1 MEVIE
6 SIVTDSIEV
15 ENSTSTIST
24 SKTEFVWT
32 LQATW
37 HLVRVRL
44 DMEPEFDQ
52 PVCKKKR
59 LWENVAERVTARLRA
74 EGYTDVPARAFEC
87 DLKWRNM
94 LATYRKNAERVKR
107 LGVHGVHWEFF
118 RAMHEV
124 LGRSY
129 EEIEAQRKAKLSNT
143 KLGKAMAKFVWTLQA
158 TWHLVRVRLDMEPE
172 FDQPVCKKKRLWEN
186 VAERVTARLRA
197 EGYTDVPARA
207 FECDLKWRNMLA
219 TYRKNAERV
228 KRLGAHGVHWEFFRA
243 MHEVL
248 GRSYEEIE
256 AQRKAK
262 LSNTKLGKA
271 MAKTRV
277 TSHDSDQTSRIL

>member
-15 ENSTSTIST
+15 ENSTSTVST

-44 DMEPEFDQ
+44 DMEAEFDQ

-59 LWENVAERVTARLRA
+59 LWEGVAERVTARLRA

-94 LATYRKNAERVKR
+94 LATYRKNAER
-107 LGVHGVHWEFF
+107 
-118 RAMHEV
+118 A
-124 LGRSY
+124 
-129 EEIEAQRKAKLSNT
+129 
-143 KLGKAMAKFVWTLQA
+143 
-158 TWHLVRVRLDMEPE
+158 
-172 FDQPVCKKKRLWEN
+172 
-186 VAERVTARLRA
+186 
-197 EGYTDVPARA
+197 
-207 FECDLKWRNMLA
+207 
-219 TYRKNAERV
+219 

-262 LSNTKLGKA
+262 MSNTKLGKA
-271 MAKTRV
+271 MASKHYTPILP
-277 TSHDSDQTSRIL
+277 TPAAPSHAPSPAPSAARPPQDVLQLYLELQERKLNMWAQQKALEERKIEAINNLARAISSLAQDAATTPQNAAVPDSLASLSSQR

>member
-1 MEVIE
+1 MEVVE
-6 SIVTDSIEV
+6 SLVADSIDV
-15 ENSTSTIST
+15 ENSNTKVSPLDTEK

-44 DMEPEFDQ
+44 EMEPEFEQ

-59 LWENVAERVTARLRA
+59 LWEGVAERVTARLRA
-74 EGYTDVPARAFEC
+74 EGYADVPARAFEC

-94 LATYRKNAERVKR
+94 LATYRKNAER
-107 LGVHGVHWEFF
+107 
-118 RAMHEV
+118 A
-124 LGRSY
+124 
-129 EEIEAQRKAKLSNT
+129 
-143 KLGKAMAKFVWTLQA
+143 
-158 TWHLVRVRLDMEPE
+158 
-172 FDQPVCKKKRLWEN
+172 
-186 VAERVTARLRA
+186 
-197 EGYTDVPARA
+197 
-207 FECDLKWRNMLA
+207 
-219 TYRKNAERV
+219 

-271 MAKTRV
+271 MASKHYTPILP
-277 TSHDSDQTSRIL
+277 TPTPTLTTPSPSHAPSPATARPPQDVLQLYLELQERKLNMWAQQKALEERKIEAINNLARAISSLAQDAVATPKNAAISDSLASLSSQH